1 MSRIRTVKP
10 SFFRHEKL
18 QELGERSML
27 IFEGLWTQCDKAG
40 RFPWKP
46 RTLKLDILPF
56 IEFDME
62 KELIKLA
69 EAYFVIKYEVQ
80 GEFFGVIPTFGEHQR
95 ITGKEGLEPAKYPD
109 PPAFKPRKTRKL
121 REPNQGRGGDT
132 TGTQKGIV
140 GDGLVAQEGKG
151 REEEGKGNGMDF
163 SAVPAGERTEK
174 QLRDGLWDGIREVTG
189 FEPKTD
195 GDRKRM
201 GKVVSDLRARGAL
214 PEEVP
219 IRAGRYRQ
227 AWPKITLTPE
237 AMAKHWDQFGRDITT
252 GVNGAVTDLST
263 LQRNMDA
270 ALAQLED

>member
-1 MSRIRTVKP
+1 MARIRTVKP
-10 SFFRHEKL
+10 EFFRHEKL
-18 QELGERSML
+18 QELGPLSML
-27 IFEGLWTQCDKAG
+27 IFEGLWTQCDKEG
-40 RFPWKP
+40 RFQWRP

-56 IEFDME
+56 INFEME
-62 KELIKLA
+62 KELHKLA
-69 EAYFVIKYEVQ
+69 EHFFIVKYESE
-80 GEFFGVIPTFGEHQR
+80 GEQFGVIPSFLDHQR
-95 ITGKEGLEPAKYPD
+95 ISGKELQEPAKYPS
-109 PPAFKPRKTRKL
+109 PPPLKARKTKGL
-121 REPNQGRGGDT
+121 RGKKQGSTGEAPGKQSGSDGDHPEF
-132 TGTQKGIV
+132 
-140 GDGLVAQEGKG
+140 QEGKG
-151 REEEGKGNGMDF
+151 KEEEGKGNGMDF

-201 GKVVSDLRARGAL
+201 GKVVSELRARGAL